1 MTARS
6 PVLHGIVA
14 FALTVP
20 PVRLVTTWS
29 IAAAIGVLAALVRGA
44 YVHRTNAR
52 AGTPTSWSAEGWGV
66 AAMLIAT
73 AIGFVP
79 GWFLP
84 SLIFSRLRAFGSP
97 PPGYER
103 LGAPNRMGSLI
114 TAGVIAV
121 TIGVSIITTIPLG
134 RRHPDIGLFAT
145 VGAMAGVMLGI
156 ALGHV

>member
-20 PVRLVTTWS
+20 PVRLFSTWT
-29 IAAAIGVLAALVRGA
+29 IAAAIGVVAALVRGA

-52 AGTPTSWSAEGWGV
+52 AGTPTPWTAEAWGV
-66 AAMLIAT
+66 AAMLIAA
-73 AIGFVP
+73 AIGFIP

-84 SLIFSRLRAFGSP
+84 SLVFSRLRAFGSA

-114 TAGVIAV
+114 SAAV
-121 TIGVSIITTIPLG
+121 VAAAIGLSILATLPLG
-134 RRHPDIGLFAT
+134 RRHPSTGLFAT
-145 VGAMAGVMLGI
+145 VGAIAGVLLGI